1 MDILTMTFSRKMN
14 RSSFFF
20 LLLLIATFSPLRA
33 QEATPPDTSAKVKE
47 QLIPVTRF
55 AAELPA
61 AVSQLH
67 NIQKNVIT
75 LQQITSLKDDLDSL
89 FLRMDSTGRHLE
101 LRDTGQLEQK
111 ELENIIY
118 LWQQEKEKLTRW
130 QERIENNLD
139 DLQKKKVA
147 TDRIVKLWSRSL
159 AANGKD
165 INKDNRKILQDFIS
179 RARHFSDTLNLKSH
193 DLMKMLQA
201 ISNRQI
207 LINNKLSFLQADLEK
222 KEKMLLSNKGPSFFR
237 VLRGEAPGY
246 VFLGDV
252 RKNLA
257 GNLPPLKNYLTN
269 NRFKLLWIFLI
280 FLFLFISLIY
290 LNKNKDNEIFQEKE
304 NAYMAK
310 AMILVSRPLW
320 TSLFLALL
328 SARFILT
335 SAPHDLYIILYTLT
349 LIPLFLLIPAM
360 LDKKNRYYFY
370 MVGFIFLFDNLSEL
384 FFYGYL
390 INNLVLIILS
400 LLLIAT
406 LVKHSRE
413 SMSLMIFPGKFF
425 NSMITTFNYVT
436 ILLLSASIISTFF
449 GYYFFQEFLVTAYIW
464 IYFAIYLY
472 NTANITVAGLFEF
485 LLYGKWTEHYKSIS
499 KYRAFLVHKIILLL
513 NVVTFLLWLYTI
525 VALFGFREEA
535 AAAIVAVWEFGFKA
549 GTLDITIGNITLFI
563 FSIWLSIQ
571 IARIVQTMLEED
583 ILDKMD
589 LERGVPQSISI
600 LVKYVLVIIGF
611 FVAAGAA
618 GMQLDNLAF
627 IFGALGV
634 GIGFGLQDIINNF
647 ISGLILLFERPI
659 HIGDNISVGEL
670 EGVVRQIGIRSSII
684 QSYDRSEVVVPNS
697 KLISNEVIN
706 WTLSN
711 QMRRLE
717 IQIGV
722 AYGTDMDKAMKILE
736 ECARD
741 HKEVLDNPPPY
752 VWFKEFGDSSIEFR
766 LLFFYPRFDGGQT
779 VRSEVATAIVRAFR
793 KNGITIPFPQVDV
806 HIREAMKKLE
816 ARSTKK
822 E

>member
-20 LLLLIATFSPLRA
+20 FLLLITIFSPLRG
-33 QEATPPDTSAKVKE
+33 QETTPPDTSAKEKE
-47 QLIPVTRF
+47 QMIPATRF

-61 AVSQLH
+61 AVSQL
-67 NIQKNVIT
+67 NSIQKNVIT
-75 LQQITSLKDDLDSL
+75 PQQIASLKDDLDSL
-89 FLRMDSTGRHLE
+89 FLRMDSTGRQLA
-101 LRDTGQLEQK
+101 LRDTGHLEQK
-111 ELENIIY
+111 ELENVIY
-118 LWQQEKEKLTRW
+118 LWQREKEKLTRW
-130 QERIENNLD
+130 QEKIEKDLE

-147 TDRIVKLWSRSL
+147 TDRIVKLWTRSL
-159 AANGKD
+159 ATNGKE

-179 RARHFSDTLNLKSH
+179 SARHFSDTLNLKSH

-201 ISNRQI
+201 ISNRKI
-207 LINNKLSFLQADLEK
+207 LINNKLSSLQADLEK

-246 VFLGDV
+246 VFLGNV

-779 VRSEVATAIVRAFR
+779 VRSEVATAIVRAFS

-806 HIREAMKKLE
+806 HIREAMKKLD
-816 ARSTKK
+816 ARSPKK